1 MRGPQRPMQLFMDEG
16 GLQNAKSIVFFHDL
30 GSSNQ
35 IWRYHMATLR
45 HDFHCLLVS
54 GKYDPETIHTPTEY

>member
-1 MRGPQRPMQLFMDEG
+1 MPMRLFMDEG

-35 IWRYHMATLR
+35 IWR
-45 HDFHCLLVS
+45 VS
-54 GKYDPETIHTPTEY
+54 HGYAQA

>member
-1 MRGPQRPMQLFMDEG
+1 MPMRLFMDEG

-35 IWRYHMATLR
+35 VWRYHMATLAQA
-45 HDFHCLLVS
+45 
-54 GKYDPETIHTPTEY
+54 